1 MARLAVARGVRDIA
15 ALGFEARRAGPGD
28 RTFEVAAKAFAR
40 LADAWGLTN
49 ADAAALL
56 GVSAR
61 TWSRMKAGDSP
72 RPDQDLLMRI
82 SGVVGL
88 YKGLHLYFSDAL
100 ADRWPKLA
108 NTGAP
113 FMNRSPVDYMKAGG
127 LPAILETRGYV
138 DALRGGV

>member
-1 MARLAVARGVRDIA
+1 MAKSVSDFMQPA
-15 ALGFEARRAGPGD
+15 FERRNAGSGD
-28 RTFEVAAKAFAR
+28 RTFAVAAKAFAR
-40 LADAWGLTN
+40 LAEAWGLTN

-113 FMNRSPVDYMKAGG
+113 FMNRTPVDYMKMGG

>member
-1 MARLAVARGVRDIA
+1 MAKGLSDFTQAGFGHRNAVADARAFGV
-15 ALGFEARRAGPGD
+15 G
-28 RTFEVAAKAFAR
+28 AKAFAR
-40 LADAWGLTN
+40 LAEAWGLTN

-113 FMNRSPVDYMKAGG
+113 FMNRTPVDYMKAGG

>member
-1 MARLAVARGVRDIA
+1 MAKGVSDFTRPA
-15 ALGFEARRAGPGD
+15 FEHRNAGSGD
-28 RTFEVAAKAFAR
+28 RTLAVAAKAFAR
-40 LADAWGLTN
+40 LAEAWGLTN

-113 FMNRSPVDYMKAGG
+113 FMNRTPVDYMKIGG